1 MQRIEIYFDFQGF
14 YGIRQKPILIQEHR
28 VLLIKKKN
36 NFRSTCKMIYK
47 RRKYVVLFMSHLK
60 H

>member
-28 VLLIKKKN
+28 VLLIKKKKQ
-36 NFRSTCKMIYK
+36 FS
-47 RRKYVVLFMSHLK
+47 KYM
-60 H
+60 

>member
-28 VLLIKKKN
+28 VLLIKKTIFEVHVKW
-36 NFRSTCKMIYK
+36 FTSEESTLYYLC
-47 RRKYVVLFMSHLK
+47 HT
-60 H
+60 